1 MISGFVMLIRLVMF
15 VSVFCSL
22 FWCVLLICCVS
33 IVCRVGNVMLFV
45 VNSGSSVNG
54 IYVVV
59 VNVIVMSLSVL
70 FVRFSVSV
78 WCLLSCVIS
87 GLIVNVCVSV

>member
-1 MISGFVMLIRLVMF
+1 M
-15 VSVFCSL
+15 
-22 FWCVLLICCVS
+22 S
-33 IVCRVGNVMLFV
+33 IVCNVGSVMLLV

-59 VNVIVMSLSVL
+59 VNVMIVSLSVL

-78 WCLLSCVIS
+78 CCLLSCVIS
-87 GLIVNVCVSV
+87 GLIVNVCVSVWYVL